1 MPVSP
6 TSSGSPGGEPALDP
20 VLTSL
25 KDMLARRLAAP
36 FPQSDDE
43 RMSWLENHL
52 REVTAV
58 MAGPARNA
66 PVPAPELVS
75 QSILMARE
83 IVPDIRRAVRAS
95 AAEFISD
102 CDAAAATGVALITLG
117 AIGGGPVGALAGFGY
132 GVVLL
137 VTSC

>member
-1 MPVSP
+1 MSVSP
-6 TSSGSPGGEPALDP
+6 SSPGSSGDEQVLNP
-20 VLTSL
+20 VLVSL
-25 KDMLARRLAAP
+25 KEMLSRRLAAP

-58 MAGPARNA
+58 VDGSAWNA
-66 PVPAPELVS
+66 SVPTPELVS

-83 IVPDIRRAVRAS
+83 VVPDIRRTVKAS
-95 AAEFISD
+95 ATEFVSD

-117 AIGGGPVGALAGFGY
+117 AIGGGPVGAIAGFGY

-137 VTSC
+137 ATSC

>member
-1 MPVSP
+1 MSVWPSSS
-6 TSSGSPGGEPALDP
+6 TSSGGQPVLDP
-20 VLTSL
+20 VLASL
-25 KDMLARRLAAP
+25 KEMLARRLAAP
-36 FPQSDDE
+36 LPQSDDE
-43 RMSWLENHL
+43 RMRWLENHL

-58 MAGPARNA
+58 LDGSARNA

-95 AAEFISD
+95 AAEFVSD